1 MKWTSQAEEAI
12 SKVPFFVRRRV
23 RKKVEEEAMRD
34 GAAEVRLEHVRR
46 CQRKFLEQME
56 EEVKGYQ
63 VEVPCCQGLPVIIKE
78 GMELAGKRVPMEQIV
93 ISTRGEILERE
104 RLVA

>member
-1 MKWTSQAEEAI
+1 
-12 SKVPFFVRRRV
+12 
-23 RKKVEEEAMRD
+23 
-34 GAAEVRLEHVRR
+34 
-46 CQRKFLEQME
+46 
-56 EEVKGYQ
+56 
-63 VEVPCCQGLPVIIKE
+63 EVPCCQGLPVIIKK